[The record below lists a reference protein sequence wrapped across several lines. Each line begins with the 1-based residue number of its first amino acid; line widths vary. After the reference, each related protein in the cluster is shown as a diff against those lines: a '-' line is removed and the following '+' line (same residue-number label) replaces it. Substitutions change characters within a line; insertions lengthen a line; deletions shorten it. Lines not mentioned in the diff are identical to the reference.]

1 MVGHVNFFDDKVSS
15 TKLPKLIKPII
26 FSIIGLIELM
36 DPIVIPESSIP
47 SSLLLEVDIW
57 VDVVIL

>member
-1 MVGHVNFFDDKVSS
+1 
-15 TKLPKLIKPII
+15 
-26 FSIIGLIELM
+26 LM